1 MSKYEFI
8 KFKVICPN
16 DNYHEYD
23 MQITVMKQANG
34 SRFPSPCN
42 GCDFLNG
49 NSICNYCKSAIN
61 SYFRNN
67 INNESFK
74 INKPLRISDII
85 NS

>member
-23 MQITVMKQANG
+23 MKITAIKLEDG
-34 SRFPSPCN
+34 SLLPSPCN

-49 NSICNYCKSAIN
+49 DSICNYCRKAIT
-61 SYFRNN
+61 SYFIKN

-74 INKPLRISDII
+74 INEPLRISDII